1 MNGHFLLFAIC
12 IAVIT
17 ADAGVRVIHAS
28 PDAPAVDVFVNSTT
42 PTFSNLAFTE
52 NTGAYTLLPAN
63 VYNIKVSPT
72 GATTPVVINATLPL
86 ADGVYYTIAAA
97 GFLADIEALVFV
109 DEVTTNSTLA
119 SVRFIH
125 LAPDAPAVDVAV
137 QNSSTLF
144 SNVSFSESGG
154 YVSVPEGTYDLEVL
168 AAGTTT
174 QVLAVPGVSLMAG
187 TVYTVFAEGTLN
199 QPEYPLQAVLTV
211 DAAPS
216 SSPVEPDDNDNTR
229 LIIIICVAVGAVLLI
244 IVTALVAYF
253 CCIRKRG
260 YENVA

>member
-144 SNVSFSESGG
+144 SNVSFSESG
-154 YVSVPEGTYDLEVL
+154 
-168 AAGTTT
+168 
-174 QVLAVPGVSLMAG
+174 VSLMAG